1 MKRLKS
7 SRRQLPFRVLRR
19 FAPFSKANLHLCVAC
34 FTWYTYMVPW
44 TAQGSNWEKLGP
56 AASRRLVRRV
66 RMPFSSLKAVYISG
80 QGYVDP
86 DAQSGTL
93 VPSLCEP

>member
-1 MKRLKS
+1 VAEELPEAAAVQGSPPLCSPFKGQLACRLG
-7 SRRQLPFRVLRR
+7 
-19 FAPFSKANLHLCVAC
+19 C

-44 TAQGSNWEKLGP
+44 TAQGSNSNREP
-56 AASRRLVRRV
+56 AALGRLVRRV